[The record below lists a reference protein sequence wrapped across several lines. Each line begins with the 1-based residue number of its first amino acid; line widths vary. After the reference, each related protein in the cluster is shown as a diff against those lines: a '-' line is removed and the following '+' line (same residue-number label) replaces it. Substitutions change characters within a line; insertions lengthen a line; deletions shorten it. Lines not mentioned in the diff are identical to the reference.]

1 MVVSHADNLHPF
13 SVSDVAHDRTHEDS
27 LLSQRDNGSHWLV
40 SDAGNNSN
48 FFSLSTPSKGM
59 PGGSGFVNTDRHR
72 GSDDNLSSQRDN
84 SSHWLVSDA
93 GNNSNFLPSSMP
105 SSRIPRSRLSN
116 TESTNTSSCNDD
128 SMTFSI
134 HSSNRVRNDG
144 DSTLAV
150 SHSTSSMNGSQP
162 VPYVINLVSDDNSN
176 FATAGEL
183 DRYSVRSPVTSSP
196 ADIANLQEIFPDKSL
211 SLLKFV
217 FELCSCSFSQAAEF
231 LTSVTFFALMR
242 SLAAEYLITTPLHE
256 SPRIHLDADDE
267 EEDYMTAAL
276 AFYKCNKFDKN
287 AAVRITIHG
296 QPGVD
301 TGGIRRQF
309 FSVVFTQLIKPLATS
324 LFEGALC
331 RLRPAYKATS
341 LSSDNYVLWVQWLPI
356 ASS

>member
-1 MVVSHADNLHPF
+1 
-13 SVSDVAHDRTHEDS
+13 
-27 LLSQRDNGSHWLV
+27 
-40 SDAGNNSN
+40 
-48 FFSLSTPSKGM
+48 M
-59 PGGSGFVNTDRHR
+59 PGGSGLVSTDRHR
-72 GSDDNLSSQRDN
+72 GSGNDSLPSQRDN
-84 SSHWLVSDA
+84 NSGSLDIDTDDT
-93 GNNSNFLPSSMP
+93 SNFLPSSMP
-105 SSRIPRSRLSN
+105 SSRVPRSRLSN
-116 TESTNTSSCNDD
+116 TESTNTLSCNDD
-128 SMTFSI
+128 SLTYSI
-134 HSSNRVRNDG
+134 HSSNQVRNDG

-150 SHSTSSMNGSQP
+150 SHSTSNMNGSQP

-183 DRYSVRSPVTSSP
+183 DCYSVSSPVTSSP

-217 FELCSCSFSQAAEF
+217 FELCSCSFSRAVEF
-231 LTSVTFFALMR
+231 LTSVTSFQLMR
-242 SLAAEYLITTPLHE
+242 SLAAEYLITTPLDE
-256 SPRIHLDADDE
+256 SPRIRLDADDE

-309 FSVVFTQLIKPLATS
+309 FSVVFTQLIKPSATS

-341 LSSDNYVLWVQWLPI
+341 LSSGLLCTVGTMVAHSILLDGQGFPFLAEYCYHYLTGNEDLAITAITSDDVSIGVKTF
-356 ASS
+356 SKRFD